1 MEQGQKAASVVPKLI
16 TCDQNTSYRNTR
28 RAKVRA
34 EVHDF
39 FTLLFTNWPSI
50 VTAILGCYPVAQS
63 ASGGHGSGKPAGPFP
78 SGSAPTPKL
87 SSVHMLDSFT
97 THLILNCSEACIK
110 NITTTIVDKI
120 NSSLANPENCT
131 VNMIDINV
139 HDIDLSTVTEAT
151 LPLVVGKRFLNSV
164 VRVLA
169 MEHSRV
175 KNTFVEM
182 QQMRNGRGGG
192 REGRGGAGEG
202 VGGEGRSVR
211 GDGTRQGPLRNV
223 VETAK

>member
-1 MEQGQKAASVVPKLI
+1 M
-16 TCDQNTSYRNTR
+16 
-28 RAKVRA
+28 
-34 EVHDF
+34 
-39 FTLLFTNWPSI
+39 
-50 VTAILGCYPVAQS
+50 TAVLGCYPVAQS
-63 ASGGHGSGKPAGPFP
+63 ARGGRR
-78 SGSAPTPKL
+78 SAPAPKL

-120 NSSLANPENCT
+120 NSSLANTENCT
-131 VNMIDINV
+131 ADLIDINV
-139 HDIDLSTVTEAT
+139 HDIDLSTVTEAA

-202 VGGEGRSVR
+202 VSWEGRSVR
-211 GDGTRQGPLRNV
+211 GDGARQGPLRNV